1 MKRQIFVNIAVQ
13 DLPRSRAFYSSLGF
27 SFNEQF
33 SDDTAACLV
42 ISEEIYAMLLT
53 HPKMQGFLPEGHRV
67 NDSASSH
74 EALLC
79 LSCDSRQEV
88 DRLVEQALAS
98 GGTAVLEPKDYGFM
112 YYRAFQDPDG
122 HIWEMMHMDET
133 QLANETSQK
142 TAAQHS

>member
-1 MKRQIFVNIAVQ
+1 MKRQIFVNIAVK

-42 ISEEIYAMLLT
+42 ISEEIHAMLLT

-67 NDSASSH
+67 NDSASIH

-79 LSCDSRQEV
+79 LSCESRQEV
-88 DRLVEQALAS
+88 DQMVDQALAS
-98 GGTAVLEPKDYGFM
+98 GATPVREPVDYGFM

-122 HIWEMMHMDET
+122 HIWEMMHMNKE
-133 QLANETSQK
+133 QLGDQVAGQA
-142 TAAQHS
+142 AAQGS